1 MSDPRGDP
9 LVQEYERRAEEAEAS
24 PIPVFL
30 KIARVIVWIVYA
42 IVLATAILLT
52 LNFLLR
58 LFGAN
63 SDNAFVVW
71 VYRSTDRAM
80 QPFRGIFPTHQLDD
94 SSAAL
99 DFSVL
104 FAALVYFIIAL
115 LIDIGLRWLTNR
127 LRRQQ
132 HQTVALRQQADAAA
146 HDSDGPRAG
155 RPARRPRGRGPRVRR
170 PPGRRRPVRHRPRRG
185 DRGRVAPGRPRPARA
200 EHPTAARLQ
209 RSAPPAGLTK
219 TARIPSPPS
228 IGDDTVAAA
237 SS

>member
-1 MSDPRGDP
+1 MSDP
-9 LVQEYERRAEEAEAS
+9 LVREYERRAEEAETS
-24 PIPVFL
+24 PIPTFL

-42 IVLATAILLT
+42 LVLATAILLT

-80 QPFRGIFPTHQLDD
+80 QPFRGIFPTHQLND

-115 LIDIGLRWLTNR
+115 LLDIGLRWLTNR
-127 LRRQQ
+127 LHRQQ
-132 HQTVALRQQADAAA
+132 RQTATLRQQADAAA
-146 HDSDGPRAG
+146 HDAV
-155 RPARRPRGRGPRVRR
+155 AREQAAQYAAREAAAREYAARQAAA
-170 PPGRRRPVRHRPRRG
+170 
-185 DRGRVAPGRPRPARA
+185 DQYAIARA
-200 EHPTAARLQ
+200 AADEAVSRQAARDQ
-209 RSAPPAGLTK
+209 PPAGPTQPGANDPL
-219 TARIPSPPS
+219 PPPA
-228 IGDDTVAAA
+228 G
-237 SS
+237 

>member
-1 MSDPRGDP
+1 VAIPAAQKRDPGTMSDALGDP
-9 LVQEYERRAEEAEAS
+9 LVREYERRAEEAEAS
-24 PIPVFL
+24 PVPVFL

-63 SDNAFVVW
+63 SDNAFTVW

-104 FAALVYFIIAL
+104 FAALVYFVIAL

-127 LRRQQ
+127 LHRQQ
-132 HQTVALRQQADAAA
+132 RQTVALRQQADAAA
-146 HDSDGPRAG
+146 HDAL
-155 RPARRPRGRGPRVRR
+155 AREQAAQ
-170 PPGRRRPVRHRPRRG
+170 H
-185 DRGRVAPGRPRPARA
+185 
-200 EHPTAARLQ
+200 AAREAAAREYAARQAAADQYAIAHAAATEAVSRQAARDQVPPTTPAQPGSNDPLP
-209 RSAPPAGLTK
+209 PPAG
-219 TARIPSPPS
+219 
-228 IGDDTVAAA
+228 
-237 SS
+237 

>member
-1 MSDPRGDP
+1 MSDP
-9 LVQEYERRAEEAEAS
+9 LVREYERRAEEAETS
-24 PIPVFL
+24 PIPTFL

-42 IVLATAILLT
+42 LVLATAILLT

-80 QPFRGIFPTHQLDD
+80 QPFRGIFPTHQLND

-115 LIDIGLRWLTNR
+115 LLDIGLRWLTNR
-127 LRRQQ
+127 LHRQQ
-132 HQTVALRQQADAAA
+132 RQTATLRQQADAAA
-146 HDSDGPRAG
+146 HDA
-155 RPARRPRGRGPRVRR
+155 
-170 PPGRRRPVRHRPRRG
+170 
-185 DRGRVAPGRPRPARA
+185 
-200 EHPTAARLQ
+200 AAREQAAQYAAREAAAREYAARQAAADQYAIAQAAANEAVTRQAARDQAPPPVATPPPSSPQPGSTDSLP
-209 RSAPPAGLTK
+209 PPAG
-219 TARIPSPPS
+219 
-228 IGDDTVAAA
+228 
-237 SS
+237 

>member
-1 MSDPRGDP
+1 MSDP
-9 LVQEYERRAEEAEAS
+9 LVREYERRAEEAETS
-24 PIPVFL
+24 PIPTFL

-42 IVLATAILLT
+42 LVLATAILLT

-80 QPFRGIFPTHQLDD
+80 QPFRGIFPTHQLND

-115 LIDIGLRWLTNR
+115 LLDIGLRWLTNR
-127 LRRQQ
+127 LHRQQ
-132 HQTVALRQQADAAA
+132 RQTATLRQQADAAA
-146 HDSDGPRAG
+146 HDAV
-155 RPARRPRGRGPRVRR
+155 AREQ
-170 PPGRRRPVRHRPRRG
+170 
-185 DRGRVAPGRPRPARA
+185 AAQY
-200 EHPTAARLQ
+200 AAREAAAREYAARQAAADQYAIAQAAANEAVTRQAARDQAPPPAATPPPSSPQPGSTDSLP
-209 RSAPPAGLTK
+209 PPAG
-219 TARIPSPPS
+219 
-228 IGDDTVAAA
+228 
-237 SS
+237 